1 MKQVDVAHH
10 ILQRSH
16 NCRVKAQGVVNW
28 SCSNMGDPNGSI
40 PTLQLVSKQKGGKY
54 GVASKYGVADVCNGG
69 GGASALVAKL
79 I

>member
-10 ILQRSH
+10 TLQRSH

-40 PTLQLVSKQKGGKY
+40 PTPQLVLKRKGG
-54 GVASKYGVADVCNGG
+54 KYGVADVCNGG